1 MPINWGTD
9 VLGPLMGVF
18 GEPVQYRPRVGAP
31 LTIYG
36 VFDDAYQKEMLFSD
50 ASVELTTVQAVL
62 GVQLSQFSMPPAQND
77 QLTVVRTG
85 GAYVVKDVRVDS
97 HGGAKLILSK
107 MGAS

>member
-1 MPINWGTD
+1 MPVDWD
-9 VLGPLMGVF
+9 AEVLGPLMGVF
-18 GEPVQYRPRVGAP
+18 AEPVRYRPRAGAP
-31 LTIYG
+31 LTING

-50 ASVELTTVQAVL
+50 ASVEMTTVQAVL
-62 GVQLSQFSMPPAQND
+62 GVQLSQFSVPPAQND

-107 MGAS
+107 MGSV

>member
-1 MPINWGTD
+1 MPINWGAE

-18 GEPVQYRPRVGAP
+18 GEPVQYRPRAGAP
-31 LTIYG
+31 LTING

-62 GVQLSQFSMPPAQND
+62 GVQLSQFDVPPVQND

-85 GAYVVKDVRVDS
+85 ASYVVKDVRVDS
-97 HGGAKLILSK
+97 HGGAKLVLSK
-107 MGAS
+107 MVMA

>member
-18 GEPVQYRPRVGAP
+18 GEPVQYRPRVDAP
-31 LTIYG
+31 LTING

-62 GVQLSQFSMPPAQND
+62 GVQLSQFSVPPAQND
-77 QLTVVRTG
+77 QLTIVRTG

>member
-1 MPINWGTD
+1 MIDWD
-9 VLGPLMGVF
+9 AEVLGPLMSVF
-18 GEPVQYRPRVGAP
+18 GEAVQYRPLAGTP
-31 LTIYG
+31 LTING

-62 GVQLSQFSMPPAQND
+62 GVQLSQFNVPPAQND

-85 GAYVVKDVRVDS
+85 ASFVVKDVRVDS

-107 MGAS
+107 MGAA

>member
-1 MPINWGTD
+1 MPINWGAE

-18 GEPVQYRPRVGAP
+18 GEPVQYRPRVGNA
-31 LTIYG
+31 LTIDG

-50 ASVELTTVQAVL
+50 ASSEITTVQAVL
-62 GVQLSQFSMPPAQND
+62 GVQLSQFGVPPAQND

-97 HGGAKLILSK
+97 HGGAKLILSR